1 MAVYGGLLF
10 ADEAMLIEPTETDRL
25 ETLDAFADALLEIAR
40 EEIETP
46 ELIFE
51 SKVIPRVRH
60 SAGSSLSRIRD
71 RVDLI

>member
-1 MAVYGGLLF
+1 
-10 ADEAMLIEPTETDRL
+10 MLIEPTETDRL

-51 SKVIPRVRH
+51 SKVILRVRH
-60 SAGSSLSRIRD
+60 SVGSSLSRIRD

>member
-1 MAVYGGLLF
+1 
-10 ADEAMLIEPTETDRL
+10 MLIGPTETDRL
-25 ETLDAFADALLEIAR
+25 ETLDAFADALPEIAR

-51 SKVIPRVRH
+51 TEVIPRIRH
-60 SAGSSLSRIRD
+60 SAGSSLSRVRA

>member
-1 MAVYGGLLF
+1 
-10 ADEAMLIEPTETDRL
+10 MLTRSPMRC
-25 ETLDAFADALLEIAR
+25 FEIAR

>member
-10 ADEAMLIEPTETDRL
+10 ADEAMLTRSPMRC
-25 ETLDAFADALLEIAR
+25 FEIAR

>member
-1 MAVYGGLLF
+1 
-10 ADEAMLIEPTETDRL
+10 MLIEPIETDRL

-46 ELIFE
+46 EIIFE
-51 SKVIPRVRH
+51 SKVITRVRH
-60 SAGSSLSRIRD
+60 SAGSRLSRVRA

>member
-1 MAVYGGLLF
+1 
-10 ADEAMLIEPTETDRL
+10 MLIEPTEAYRL
-25 ETLDAFADALLEIAR
+25 ETLDAFADALVEIAR

-51 SKVIPRVRH
+51 SKVITRIRH
-60 SAGSSLSRIRD
+60 SAGSSLSRVRA

>member
-1 MAVYGGLLF
+1 
-10 ADEAMLIEPTETDRL
+10 MLIEPTETDRL

-40 EEIETP
+40 ERIETP

-60 SAGSSLSRIRD
+60 SAGSSPSRVRA